1 MKIEFYNAADTQGTI
16 AKTILAGCY
25 KFGHATLLRR
35 GGATMTSVVEIQEPR
50 IVVWD
55 DFNGCV
61 YGDQDTIGTVRQTFG
76 ANAPRNGFKIIEV
89 YDEDT

>member
-35 GGATMTSVVEIQEPR
+35 GGGNDDKRNRSV
-50 IVVWD
+50 
-55 DFNGCV
+55 
-61 YGDQDTIGTVRQTFG
+61 
-76 ANAPRNGFKIIEV
+76 
-89 YDEDT
+89 